1 MILHGRENRNVLGE
15 IPQHSFQ
22 WKTTQKGFFSVTTL
36 TFYVWV
42 CVGVA
47 VYSSAPDG
55 VSLRDP
61 SVPHLSTTACVYV
74 RVFLIWECVWS
85 LS

>member
-1 MILHGRENRNVLGE
+1 MEN
-15 IPQHSFQ
+15 S
-22 WKTTQKGFFSVTTL
+22 TQKGFFSVTTL

-42 CVGVA
+42 RVAA

-74 RVFLIWECVWS
+74 CVF
-85 LS
+85 